1 MTASPVLEVVR
12 RAAQA
17 GDVVAA
23 LTSTDVP
30 GLTGREVTVISRQ
43 IEKLCERA
51 DVRIAYLGNHTI
63 DPLPQYVS
71 VAAATRGM
79 LVASHVGSFNQY
91 YQEILGGSPDLKAF
105 DPQLI
110 FLSLSIREL
119 APQVFYGFSRLS
131 EADKRAAHES
141 ILGHVMDWVKEA
153 IETTNASILIAN
165 FVVPRIRQTG
175 VADLH
180 QATGETAFYLR
191 LNLELM
197 ERLAGNPRAYLFDME
212 GMASR
217 FGKARAFNPATYFL
231 ARMPWH
237 EGLLPDL
244 ADQLL
249 RYLYAYL
256 GRTKK
261 CLVLDLDNTLWGGVL
276 GEEGPEGIEI
286 GLGSAMG
293 EAYLAFQHT
302 IATLKNR
309 GIMLAINSKNNEED
323 VREAF
328 RLRTEMPL
336 KLEDFSALRINWQ
349 NKHDNLVAIADELN
363 IGIDSLV
370 FVDDN
375 PAECTLVEEMLPAV
389 RVVCLPSDPADYG
402 DLLLG
407 LIEFEKLSITDED
420 RAKARQ
426 YQEQRQRAE
435 QRRAVGDL
443 DAYLASLGTEIRIQA
458 PSDAQRTRVHQLF
471 SKTNQF
477 NLTTK
482 RYTPADIDRFM
493 SDDRFVLRTI
503 DATDRFGPL
512 GVIGLYLIDLSDT
525 LPYVDSFLM
534 SCRAIGRGIETV
546 VMNRI
551 KEEFLLNQ
559 RHQAL
564 LADFV
569 PTKKNVPAQSFYES
583 QGFARV
589 AESESGRQSFR
600 LAADQARPIECPHV
614 AIV

>member
-17 GDVVAA
+17 EDVVAA
-23 LTSTDVP
+23 LTNTDVA

-51 DVRIAYLGNHTI
+51 DVRIAYFGNHTI

-71 VAAATRGM
+71 VAAAARGL
-79 LVASHVGSFNQY
+79 LVAGHVGSFNQY
-91 YQEILGGSPDLKAF
+91 YQEILGGSQDLKAF

-119 APQVFYGFSRLS
+119 APQVFYGFSGLS
-131 EADKRAAHES
+131 EEDKRAAHES
-141 ILGHVMDWVKEA
+141 ILGHVVDWVKEA
-153 IETTNASILIAN
+153 IKATNASILIAN
-165 FVVPRIRQTG
+165 FVVPPARQSG
-175 VADLH
+175 LADLH
-180 QATGETAFYLR
+180 QAAGETAFYLR

-212 GMASR
+212 GVAGR
-217 FGKARAFNPATYFL
+217 FGKARAFNPAMYFL

-237 EGLLPDL
+237 DGLLPHL
-244 ADQLL
+244 ADELL
-249 RYLYAYL
+249 RYLHAYL
-256 GRTKK
+256 GRTRK

-276 GEEGPEGIEI
+276 GEEGPEGVEI
-286 GLGSAMG
+286 GPGSAMG

-309 GIMLAINSKNNEED
+309 GILLAINSKNNEED

-349 NKHDNLVAIADELN
+349 NKHDNLVAIAEELN

-402 DLLLG
+402 DLLLD

-420 RAKARQ
+420 RAKASQ

-435 QRRAVGDL
+435 HRRVVGDL
-443 DAYLASLGTEIRIQA
+443 DAYLAGLRTEIRIRA
-458 PSDAQRTRVHQLF
+458 PSDAQRGRVHQLF

-512 GVIGLYLIDLSDT
+512 GVIGLYLIDLSDS
-525 LPYVDSFLM
+525 LPCVDSFLM
-534 SCRAIGRGIETV
+534 SCRAIGRGIETA
-546 VMNRI
+546 VMNTI
-551 KEEFLLNQ
+551 KEEFLLDQ
-559 RHQAL
+559 RHEAL

-569 PTKKNVPAQSFYES
+569 PTKKNVPAQTFYES

-589 AESESGRQSFR
+589 AQSESGRQSFR
-600 LAADQARPIECPHV
+600 LGADEARPIACPHV
-614 AIV
+614 AIG